1 MVRWLRNLFRPRHNL
16 EPVVELLQQEVRM
29 LRDENQRLKR
39 LMRDYTAL

>member
-1 MVRWLRNLFRPRHNL
+1 MVRWLVSLFRPPHNL

-39 LMRDYTAL
+39 LMRDYSSL